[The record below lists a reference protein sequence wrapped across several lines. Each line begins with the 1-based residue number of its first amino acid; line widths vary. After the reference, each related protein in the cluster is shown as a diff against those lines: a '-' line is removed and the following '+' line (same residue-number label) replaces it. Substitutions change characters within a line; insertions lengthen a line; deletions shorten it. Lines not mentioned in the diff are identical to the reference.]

1 MAWNQPGGTNN
12 PWGRRSD
19 RGGSGGGL
27 DDAFRNWQR
36 RFQTLF
42 GSGSGGSGTGAES
55 PGESGALPFVIA
67 GIVVAVWIF
76 SGFYEIESAERGVI
90 QRFGKYTETVTP
102 GIGWRWPWPIETLTR
117 VNVSSV
123 NSSQYTSRV
132 LTADV
137 NLVDLKLAVQ
147 YQFADPTQ
155 VLFDVRDPENTL
167 RQVSES
173 AIREVVGRS
182 ELDAIMIG
190 TTRNELTDRAKALI
204 QHTLDSYR
212 TGILVT
218 TVSLTEVQ
226 VPEPVI
232 PSQRDANKALADQ
245 ERLVKEA
252 EAYASSIL
260 PNAEGDAQ
268 RQIQNAE
275 AYRSQ
280 VTAIATG
287 QASRFT
293 QLAAAYAASPE
304 VTRKRL
310 YLETIEDV
318 LQRSRKVVI
327 DSKGGGAGG
336 GNLLYLPLDKLLEHN
351 PVRDAEAAAG
361 AANSPRPSSS
371 APAAEPD
378 TVTVEGTRSRGE
390 R

>member
-12 PWGRRSD
+12 PWGRRPD
-19 RGGSGGGL
+19 RGGAGGGL
-27 DDAFRNWQR
+27 DDAVRSLQR
-36 RFQTLF
+36 RIEAFF
-42 GSGSGGSGTGAES
+42 GGGSTGSGG
-55 PGESGALPFVIA
+55 GETPASSGALPFVIA
-67 GIVVAVWIF
+67 GIVVAVWLF

-147 YQFADPTQ
+147 YQLADPTQ
-155 VLFDVRDPENTL
+155 VLFDVREPENTL

-182 ELDAIMIG
+182 ELDSIMIG
-190 TTRNELTDRAKALI
+190 TTRNQLTDRAKALI
-204 QHTLDSYR
+204 QHTLDTYH
-212 TGILVT
+212 TGIVVT

-252 EAYASSIL
+252 EAYASSII

-280 VTAIATG
+280 VTAIAVG

-293 QLAAAYAASPE
+293 QLAAAYAESPE

-310 YLETIEDV
+310 YIETIEDV
-318 LQRSRKVVI
+318 LQRSHKVVI
-327 DSKGGGAGG
+327 DSKGGAG
-336 GNLLYLPLDKLLEHN
+336 GNLVYLPLDKLLEHSAA
-351 PVRDAEAAAG
+351 RDADAAAA
-361 AANSPRPSSS
+361 AANAARQQSPSSS
-371 APAAEPD
+371 TPDTD
-378 TVTVEGTRSRGE
+378 TVTVEGSRSRGE